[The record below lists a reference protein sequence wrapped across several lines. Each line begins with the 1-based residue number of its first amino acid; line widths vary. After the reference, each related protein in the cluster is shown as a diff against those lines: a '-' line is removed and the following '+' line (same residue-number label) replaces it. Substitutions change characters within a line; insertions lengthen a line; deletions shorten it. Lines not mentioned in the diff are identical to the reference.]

1 MILPEIPIGNTV
13 EAVVYWVNDNLGFLL
28 DLFSKFINTLISEFR
43 EVLLFLSPVAFIL
56 IVTAI
61 VYIISQRDVKLTLG
75 TVIGF
80 LLIEN
85 MGLWKLSMET
95 ISLVLSSAAMALF
108 IGIPAGILAA
118 KNEIAFH
125 IVKPI
130 LDFMQTMPSFVYLI
144 PAVIFFGL
152 GNVPGLVA
160 TVMFAMPPA
169 VRLTTLGIR
178 QVPVELNEV
187 ANAFGT
193 TSTQKLLKVELP
205 IALPTIMAGVNQCIM
220 LSLSM
225 VVIAAMIGA
234 RGLGYQVL
242 VGIQRVDIAQGFE
255 AGLGIVIIAIVLDRL
270 TQSITP
276 KNKI

>member
-13 EAVVYWVNDNLGFLL
+13 ESGVYWLNDNFGFLL
-28 DLFSKFINTLISEFR
+28 DIFSEFIDTLISGFKEI
-43 EVLLFLSPVAFIL
+43 LLFLPPVVFIL
-56 IVTAI
+56 VVTVI
-61 VYIISQRDVKLTLG
+61 VYMISRRDLKLTLG
-75 TVIGF
+75 TAIGF
-80 LLIEN
+80 LLIDN

-95 ISLVLSSAAMALF
+95 IALVLSSATVALF
-108 IGIPAGILAA
+108 VGIPTGILAA
-118 KNEIAFH
+118 KNETVFH
-125 IVKPI
+125 VVKPV
-130 LDFMQTMPSFVYLI
+130 LDLMQTMPSFVYLI

-160 TVMFAMPPA
+160 TIVFSMPPA
-169 VRLTTLGIR
+169 VRLTNLGIR

-193 TSTQKLLKVELP
+193 TPMQKLFKVELP
-205 IALPTIMAGVNQCIM
+205 VALPTIMAGVNQCIM

-276 KNKI
+276 KK